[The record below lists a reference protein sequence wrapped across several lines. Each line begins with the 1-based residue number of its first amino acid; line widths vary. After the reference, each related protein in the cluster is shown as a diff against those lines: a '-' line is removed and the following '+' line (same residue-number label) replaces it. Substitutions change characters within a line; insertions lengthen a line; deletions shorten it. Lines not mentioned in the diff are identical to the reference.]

1 MSACWIGGRT
11 SFHPCEELE
20 MLATELGYVAV
31 SPALSR
37 PEIAGMSQWCP
48 GGVRSQNR
56 SGDIA

>member
-31 SPALSR
+31 SPALLR
-37 PEIAGMSQWCP
+37 PEIAGMS
-48 GGVRSQNR
+48 
-56 SGDIA
+56 